1 MTTTVQ
7 ILGDEVAGL
16 PSGEIGLFAETL
28 VQAHPTAADQ
38 LLSELMW
45 AFMDRD
51 LAKEFDNG

>member
-7 ILGDEVAGL
+7 ILGDELAGL
-16 PSGEIGLFAETL
+16 PSGEISQFAETL
-28 VQAHPTAADQ
+28 VQMHPTSADQ